1 MMGSTPASG
10 VPAVT
15 ANDCVDLLEQGA
27 LLIDI
32 REPEEW
38 QAGHAPMA
46 VHIPMGQLGVAAASL
61 DRETPTIYICRS
73 GRRSD
78 TAVAALV
85 GAGFNAINLLG
96 GMQAWQ
102 QAGGAVVR
110 DDGSPGTVI

>member
-1 MMGSTPASG
+1 MTAFPSG

-15 ANDCVDLLEQGA
+15 ASDSFELIAEGA

-32 REPEEW
+32 RESDEW
-38 QAGHAPMA
+38 LAGHAPMA

-61 DRETPTIYICRS
+61 DRAATTIYICRS

-78 TAVAALV
+78 NAVAALV

-102 QAGGAVVR
+102 QSGGAVVR
-110 DDGSPGTVI
+110 DDGTPGTVI